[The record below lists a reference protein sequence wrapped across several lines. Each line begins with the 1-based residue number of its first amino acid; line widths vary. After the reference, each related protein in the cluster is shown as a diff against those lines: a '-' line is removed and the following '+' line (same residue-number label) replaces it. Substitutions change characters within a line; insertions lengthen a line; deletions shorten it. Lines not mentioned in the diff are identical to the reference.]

1 MASRMRALMVF
12 VCLLASCFG
21 ATPGLAGLI
30 TPGGQ
35 PLQEELETH
44 PEVRFDSPRQVRL
57 RTIPDAAI
65 APIPRLGAVE
75 LFHCRQR
82 LPHSQ
87 KTHCLVDSGI
97 RLHC

>member
-1 MASRMRALMVF
+1 MVF
-12 VCLLASCFG
+12 VCLLTSCFG
-21 ATPGLAGLI
+21 AAPGLAGLI

-65 APIPRLGAVE
+65 APIPQLGA
-75 LFHCRQR
+75 LQLLHRRLR
-82 LPHSQ
+82 LPRSQ
-87 KTHCLVDSGI
+87 KTLCLVDSGI